1 MKHNFLLLLPLR
13 FMTVNILISYWQIN
27 NNTGTAAAEIPPQ
40 PVTSEP
46 ANQSN
51 PTTTLDKDSEHRGES
66 DALAASDNITS
77 TDIDSSCKGPADDT
91 TEIVHKNSTS
101 EIGNKETASAEKKI
115 ELTKDLN
122 TAPSVHLEKSS
133 SPTTAINQPSDA
145 GAEQIKTAKL
155 DKSEEMSPTN
165 PKSETTKDANVKEE
179 SDCLKAE
186 SPVVTVSPVK
196 DGEAMTA
203 KASDNPG
210 EGSTPLSKPAAVAGS
225 PTPELTTPES
235 PSASASAQSPSSKIS
250 AVAVPTPETAVTNC
264 TSIVNDIVTNSMNS
278 SKWLIVKKFEV
289 LSYCTL
295 CTLYYTNQSR
305 AEYAVSYYRIFRTRL
320 VLSYIKTS

>member
-1 MKHNFLLLLPLR
+1 M
-13 FMTVNILISYWQIN
+13 ISYWQIN
-27 NNTGTAAAEIPPQ
+27 NNTATAAAEIPPQ
-40 PVTSEP
+40 PVSSEP

-122 TAPSVHLEKSS
+122 TAPSVHLDESS
-133 SPTTAINQPSDA
+133 SPTTAIHQPSDA

-155 DKSEEMSPTN
+155 EKSEEMSPTN
-165 PKSETTKDANVKEE
+165 PKSETTTDANVKEE

-210 EGSTPLSKPAAVAGS
+210 EGSTALSKPAAVAGS
-225 PTPELTTPES
+225 PTPKLTTPES
-235 PSASASAQSPSSKIS
+235 LSASVSAQSPSSKIS
-250 AVAVPTPETAVTNC
+250 AAAAPSPETAVTNC

-305 AEYAVSYYRIFRTRL
+305 AEYAVSYYRIFRTWL
-320 VLSYIKTS
+320 VLSFINTA